1 MEGSVMGQE
10 IMDLRRDNAG
20 SRGGND
26 GRGDSAGVNYG
37 AARFFRERKVG
48 SAVRLKIGD
57 ILVGKGQRRE
67 EKKHNNQQ
75 GRQIPMQKIP

>member
-1 MEGSVMGQE
+1 MGQE

-20 SRGGND
+20 NRGGND
-26 GRGDSAGVNYG
+26 GGGDSAGVNYG
-37 AARFFRERKVG
+37 AARFFRERKVS

-67 EKKHNNQQ
+67 EKEDNNQQ